1 MSGIFISH
9 SSHDDGVAAEVK
21 VWLEGE
27 GHGSVFLDFDPEVGI
42 PAGRSWEQE
51 LYRQL
56 RACRAV
62 ILVCSE
68 HSMSSRW
75 CFAEITHARSLG
87 KPIFPLKVDGCQI
100 DPVLTDRQIIDL
112 RTNRDQGFERLARGL
127 ALAGIDATNPFDW
140 DGSRPPYP
148 GLLCFQEKDA
158 AIFFGRDQEVG
169 RGLDL
174 LQQMRRFGGAGLLLV
189 LGGSGSGKSSLV
201 RAGMIPRLR
210 RDLDNWLVV
219 DPFRPGEEPWQS
231 LAGALAAAF
240 ERAGEPRGWKEIRDR
255 LEAGPGPEAAEDAA
269 EPLVE
274 LVGELRRAAGQRE
287 ATVLLVVDQFE
298 ELLAHPEGHP
308 SAGFL
313 GRLREA
319 LEDPAAPLLA
329 VATLRSDFLG
339 TFQKNRAIGGTPFR
353 DFLVGGMS
361 VEALTEV
368 IVKPAELA
376 GLDMEQ
382 ALVQALLEDTRT
394 DDALP
399 LLAFTLRELYE
410 LATADSTSLGVSA
423 YRDRLGGLQ
432 GSVAR
437 AAEGLLASRPLTE
450 EQEEELRGAFLG
462 MVRMDD
468 DGHFARDALSWDLLS
483 ESSHEWLERF
493 VQARLLIKRGDE
505 EESTVEVAHEALF
518 RAWDKL
524 AGWLDENREALILR
538 RELGQAARLW
548 ERGGREASDLWRGGR
563 LHRALEV
570 RNEIY
575 DREQGKAG
583 GLRLPMGPEE
593 LEFLEASDQ
602 AEKRKEQR
610 RRRIVAAVVIASV
623 AIAAVMT
630 VLSFLAVRA
639 RDQARVARDRAETR
653 ALATQARI
661 QRQGKLD
668 LSLLLSLEVGRR
680 GDPFESG
687 RLLYE
692 GLVAGGVPRLETVLR
707 GHADEVRAVAWSPD
721 GRLLASGAGVEPA
734 VLLWDAAAERPASR
748 PLPGAD
754 AAGVWDLAWSADGRW
769 LAAAAGDGATL
780 LWDFAGAPAEPVR
793 LVDEERPAKQVF
805 AVGFSPDGKTL
816 AAARSDHAV
825 RLWDVEAGR
834 PAGQLL
840 EGAADQLR
848 SVVWSPDGAVV
859 AAAGMDKKV
868 RLWSAASEAVGEA
881 LGPPLEGHLEGVM
894 GLAWRPDG
902 RYLASGGRDGE
913 VVFWDRG
920 PEPRNLRVQP
930 AVGDIAS
937 LAWSP
942 DAETLLYAG
951 TDGRLQLGIWK
962 LREGMSGGNLLPPSG
977 VLRAALLD
985 VAWSPDGNRFATGHG
1000 SSVGLWTARRGPR
1013 LGRFADLGWSEVS
1026 RGVQSPDG
1034 ALLAAVGRD
1043 PRTRV
1048 ALGLWD
1054 LVTDEPVGEMKG
1066 SIDRGSK
1073 LAWSADGRSLLAVD
1087 RERNVRRWELSTGL
1101 ILAEWRAVAAEEAGR
1116 ANLAEWGA
1124 DGTRLAIAA
1133 GDGSIELWDAS
1144 GERLLA
1150 STPVP
1155 EEKVRTTSLA
1165 WSGDGRSLAAGD
1177 KDGRLRSWD
1186 AATGSPRFD
1195 RAEAHEDQVLSLAWS
1210 PDGSVLASGSRDG
1223 KARLWD
1229 AASGNP
1235 VGRPLDHGAS
1245 GSDVTRLAWS
1255 PDGST
1260 LATATRDRRVRLW
1273 DVARGESFAQVGV
1286 RQEYEV
1292 SALFFSPDGSA
1303 LISIAVD
1310 GSVQRWNVDLEEWH
1324 ELACRIANRNLTPEE
1339 WSEYLPEDEP
1349 YRETCSAIAST
1360 AMEGAAR

>member
-1 MSGIFISH
+1 M
-9 SSHDDGVAAEVK
+9 AAEVK
-21 VWLEGE
+21 AWLEGE

-87 KPIFPLKVDGCQI
+87 KPIFPLKVDGCEV

-112 RTNRDQGFERLARGL
+112 TSDRERAFERLARGL
-127 ALAGIDATNPFDW
+127 ALAGIDAANPFDW

-158 AIFFGRDQEVG
+158 AIFFGRDKEVG

-174 LQQMRRFGGAGLLLV
+174 LHQVRRYGGAGLLLV

-210 RDLDNWLVV
+210 RDRDNWLVV
-219 DPFRPGEEPWQS
+219 DPFRPGEEPWET
-231 LAGALAAAF
+231 LAAALATAF
-240 ERAGEPRGWKEIRDR
+240 ERAGEAGDRKDIRRR
-255 LEAGPGPEAAEDAA
+255 LEAGPGPEADGG

-274 LVGELRRAAGQRE
+274 LARDLRQAAGQTE

-298 ELLAHPEGHP
+298 ELLAHPDGHP
-308 SAGFL
+308 SADFL
-313 GRLREA
+313 ARLREA
-319 LEDPAAPLLA
+319 LEDPRAPLLA

-339 TFQKNRAIGGTPFR
+339 SFQKNRAIGGIPFR

-394 DDALP
+394 EDALP

-410 LATADSTSLGVSA
+410 LATADSTSLGVSE

-437 AAEGLLASRPLTE
+437 AAEGLLEVRPLTG

-462 MVRMDD
+462 MVRMDE
-468 DGHFARDALSWDLLS
+468 DGHFARDALSWNLLS
-483 ESSHEWLERF
+483 ESAHEWLERF
-493 VQARLLIKRGDE
+493 VQARLLVKRGDG

-518 RAWDKL
+518 RAWEKL

-548 ERGGREASDLWRGGR
+548 ERGGRDSSDLWRGGR
-563 LHRALEV
+563 LRRALEV
-570 RNEIY
+570 RDETY
-575 DREQGKAG
+575 DRRREAREEGKAR
-583 GLRLPMGPEE
+583 GLRLPMAPEE
-593 LEFLEASDQ
+593 LEFLEASDE
-602 AEKRKEQR
+602 AEQR
-610 RRRIVAAVVIASV
+610 QERRRKRIRAAVLAASI

-630 VLSFLAVRA
+630 VLSFLASRA
-639 RDQARVARDRAETR
+639 RDQAREARDRAETR

-680 GDPFESG
+680 GDRFESG

-692 GLVAGGVPRLETVLR
+692 GLVAGGVPRLETLLR
-707 GHADEVRAVAWSPD
+707 GHADPVRAVAWSPD
-721 GRLLASGAGVEPA
+721 GRLLATGAGAEPA
-734 VLLWDAAAERPASR
+734 VLLWDVAAERPEGR
-748 PLPGAD
+748 PLAGAD
-754 AAGVWDLAWSADGRW
+754 AGVWGLAWSPDGQR
-769 LAAAAGDGATL
+769 LAAAAADGAAL
-780 LWDFAGAPAEPVR
+780 LWDFAGAPAEPRR
-793 LVDEERPAKQVF
+793 LADPDRPAEGIV
-805 AVGFSPDGKTL
+805 AVAFSPDGATL
-816 AAARSDHAV
+816 AAARSDHLV
-825 RLWDVEAGR
+825 RLWDVEMGRAVGPLLAGATDR
-834 PAGQLL
+834 LQT
-840 EGAADQLR
+840 
-848 SVVWSPDGAVV
+848 VVWSPDGAVV

-868 RLWSAASEAVGEA
+868 RLWSAAVTATGSFGEP
-881 LGPPLEGHLEGVM
+881 LGPPLEGHLEGVTS
-894 GLAWRPDG
+894 LAWRPDG

-913 VVFWDRG
+913 VVFWDRA
-920 PEPRNLRVQP
+920 PEARHRRVQP
-930 AVGDIAS
+930 AVGDVAS
-937 LAWSP
+937 LAWDS
-942 DAETLLYAG
+942 AGETLVYAG
-951 TDGRLQLGIWK
+951 TDGRLQLTSWE
-962 LREGMSGGNLLPPSG
+962 LREGMPGGTAGSVSG
-977 VLRAALLD
+977 VLRAPLLD
-985 VAWSPDGNRFATGHG
+985 VGWSPDGRRLASGHG
-1000 SSVGLWTARRGPR
+1000 SAVAIWSARRGPR
-1013 LGRFADLGWSEVS
+1013 LGRFADLGWSEVH
-1026 RGVQSPDG
+1026 RAVPSPDG

-1043 PRTRV
+1043 PKTRV

-1054 LVTDEPVGEMKG
+1054 LEDFGSAGEMKG
-1066 SIDRGSK
+1066 SVDRGSR
-1073 LAWSADGRSLLAVD
+1073 LAWSADGRTLQAVD
-1087 RERNVRRWELSTGL
+1087 RERTVRRWELSTGL
-1101 ILAEWRAVAAEEAGR
+1101 ILAEWPAAAAEDAGR
-1116 ANLAEWGA
+1116 IDLAEWGA
-1124 DGTRLAIAA
+1124 VGARLAIAA
-1133 GDGSIELWDAS
+1133 GDGSMELWDAE

-1155 EEKVRTTSLA
+1155 EEKARTTSLA
-1165 WSGDGRSLAAGD
+1165 WTRDGKLLAAGD
-1177 KDGRLRSWD
+1177 RDGRLRAWD
-1186 AATGSPRFD
+1186 GATGSPRFD
-1195 RAEAHEDQVLSLAWS
+1195 HAEAHADQLLSLAWS
-1210 PDGSVLASGSRDG
+1210 PDGTVLASGGRDG

-1229 AASGNP
+1229 ATTGEP
-1235 VGRPLDHGAS
+1235 VGRPLDHGGAGS
-1245 GSDVTRLAWS
+1245 GGSGGSDVTRLAWS
-1255 PDGST
+1255 PDGSS

-1273 DVARGESFAQVGV
+1273 DVARGESYAQVGV

-1292 SALFFSPDGSA
+1292 SALFFSPDGAS
-1303 LISIAVD
+1303 LTSIAVD
-1310 GSVQRWNVDLEEWH
+1310 GSAQRWNVDLAAWH

-1339 WSEYLPEDEP
+1339 WSEHLPEGEP
-1349 YRETCSAIAST
+1349 YRETCPTIAAAGT
-1360 AMEGAAR
+1360 RGAAR